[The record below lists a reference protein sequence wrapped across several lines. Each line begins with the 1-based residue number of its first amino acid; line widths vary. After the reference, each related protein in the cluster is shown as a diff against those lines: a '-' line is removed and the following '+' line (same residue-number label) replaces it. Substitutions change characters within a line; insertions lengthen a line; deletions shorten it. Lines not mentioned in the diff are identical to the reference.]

1 MIKIILFDEMGEY
14 EISLPT
20 DDSSDPDLDDASML
34 EYERAIAS
42 IATRFLDIQCDPNN
56 QLIGTQC

>member
-1 MIKIILFDEMGEY
+1 MGEY

-20 DDSSDPDLDDASML
+20 DDSSDPDLDDTSML

-42 IATRFLDIQCDPNN
+42 IATRFLDIQCDPSN

>member
-1 MIKIILFDEMGEY
+1 MIISILFDEMGEY

-20 DDSSDPDLDDASML
+20 DDSSDPDLDDTSML

-42 IATRFLDIQCDPNN
+42 IATRFLDIQCDPSN